1 MNDAGSLGAP
11 SRAAQSIEGK
21 RIAETHTFVTH
32 DGTELF
38 YRHWPAARPGDRR
51 RGIVLF
57 HRGHE
62 HSGRLQHVV
71 DELALET
78 IDMFAWDARGHGRS
92 PGERGDSPSFG
103 ASVKDID
110 RFVRHIAQVHDI
122 PSTELAIVA
131 QSMAAVLVATWVHD
145 YAPRVRCLAFTS
157 PAFKVKLYVPF
168 ARAGLG
174 LMYRLRGNFFVTSYV
189 KARFLTHDPE
199 RMRSYDEDPLIARA
213 ISVRILLGLYEA
225 AERIVADAQSIR
237 APLLLL
243 VSDTDWVVH
252 RGPQE
257 AFFDRLGSKIKEK
270 HVLPNFLHDTLGEK
284 DRHLA
289 IDRIRDFVLR
299 MFEGECAADS
309 QRKAHREGHAYDEEQ
324 SLRRPLPAL
333 SPRNLNFALTRLS
346 MRTLGRLSSGIRLGL
361 ATGFDSGASLDYVY
375 RNQAEGRLGLG
386 KLIDRGYLD
395 AIGWRGVRIRREH
408 LRTAIATAAD
418 RLKTH
423 GKPIRFADMASG
435 PGRYVLDA
443 LAEAGVQPEAILLRD
458 IVEANVLACRKEIEQ
473 RDLRS
478 IARCERADAFDPAS
492 VAALDP
498 APTLTLVSGLYEL
511 FSDNARVSTSLAAI
525 GRAMAPGSCLVYT
538 GQPWHPQLELIAR
551 TLTSHRDGQPW
562 IMRRRSQAELDE
574 LVRDAGFEK
583 LEQWIDAWGMFTV
596 SLAVRTDAGS

>member
-1 MNDAGSLGAP
+1 MNDAGSLDALN
-11 SRAAQSIEGK
+11 RV
-21 RIAETHTFVTH
+21 AEEHTFVTH

-38 YRHWPAARPGDRR
+38 YRHWPATQPAQRR

-71 DELALET
+71 DELALDGS
-78 IDMFAWDARGHGRS
+78 DMFAWDARGHGRS

-103 ASVKDID
+103 ASVKDVD
-110 RFVRHIAQVHDI
+110 CFVRHIARVHGI
-122 PSTELAIVA
+122 PSTEIAIVA

-145 YAPRVRCLAFTS
+145 YAPQLRCLAFTS

-189 KARFLTHDPE
+189 KARFLTHDPD

-225 AERIVADAQSIR
+225 ADRIVADAPAIR
-237 APLLLL
+237 TPLLLL

-257 AFFDRLGSKIKEK
+257 TFFDRVGSKIKEK
-270 HVLPNFLHDTLGEK
+270 HILPGFLHDTLGEK

-289 IDRIRDFVLR
+289 IDRIREFVLR
-299 MFEGECAADS
+299 MFEGECPADS
-309 QRKAHREGHAYDEEQ
+309 QRHAHREGHAHDEEEA
-324 SLRRPLPAL
+324 LRRPLPAF
-333 SPRNLNFALTRLS
+333 SMRNLNFALTRLS
-346 MRTLGRLSSGIRLGL
+346 MRTLGRLSTGISLGL
-361 ATGFDSGASLDYVY
+361 ETGFDSGASLDYVY
-375 RNQAEGRLGLG
+375 RNRAEGRLVLG

-408 LRTAIATAAD
+408 LRAALAAAAEHL
-418 RLKTH
+418 RAH
-423 GKPIRFADMASG
+423 GTPVRFTDVAAG

-443 LAEAGVQPEAILLRD
+443 LAEAGVQPESIRLRD
-458 IVEANVLACRKEIEQ
+458 FVEANVLACRKEIEHRALQ
-473 RDLRS
+473 S
-478 IARCERADAFDPAS
+478 IARCERADAFDPAAIAS
-492 VAALDP
+492 IDP
-498 APTLTLVSGLYEL
+498 APTLTVVSGLYEL
-511 FSDNARVSTSLAAI
+511 FSDNERVGASLAAI
-525 GRAMAPGSCLVYT
+525 GRAMPPGSCLVYT

-574 LVRDAGFEK
+574 LARDAGFEK
-583 LEQWIDAWGMFTV
+583 VEQWIDEWGMFTV
-596 SLAVRTDAGS
+596 SLAVRTPAET